1 MERDLNARQ
10 APIVTGELFPVESRP
25 LLVVCVVCGPARGGR
40 RARLYVIDAADIAK
54 QIMARLAVALACAA
68 GVSAFMAPSVT
79 APAKTVVYG
88 KGGELRDRKLQ
99 CWILHGLVAVSPPVD
114 RTIGPAASAAAKL
127 LAPQAGCKKTATKRQ
142 NAGRAETSES
152 QKNKISRAWPRA
164 ATRRRAVRSKTGA
177 PRRDAPRRAER

>member
-1 MERDLNARQ
+1 MVAKPHALMTTPMQ
-10 APIVTGELFPVESRP
+10 T
-25 LLVVCVVCGPARGGR
+25 
-40 RARLYVIDAADIAK
+40 RL
-54 QIMARLAVALACAA
+54 IMARLAVALACAA

-142 NAGRAETSES
+142 NAGRAETSET
-152 QKNKISRAWPRA
+152 QKNKISPAR
-164 ATRRRAVRSKTGA
+164 TS
-177 PRRDAPRRAER
+177 RRAETRGQK